1 MLRTYR
7 GCVPPGLRPAQRP
20 GPPAPPPHRV
30 AGCTSTSTPPWSSI
44 IPITRRRQGD
54 LEKTYGHH
62 PLLAFVDRP
71 EIAGGEAL
79 AAYCAPVARA
89 PTPQLT
95 TSVS

>member
-7 GCVPPGLRPAQRP
+7 GCGPPGLRPRAWAA
-20 GPPAPPPHRV
+20 GAAPHRV